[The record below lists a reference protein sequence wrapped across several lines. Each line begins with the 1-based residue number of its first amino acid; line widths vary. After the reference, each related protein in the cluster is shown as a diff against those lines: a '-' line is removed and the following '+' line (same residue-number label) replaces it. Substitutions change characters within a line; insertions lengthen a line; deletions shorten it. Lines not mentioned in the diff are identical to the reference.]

1 MPKRDPLLFGGSAS
15 RIDVTFLEGV
25 LTADQP
31 VDEVHAEHL
40 GPGRE
45 RATSETDDHDGPSAK
60 ILEEDQLVERWR
72 EACRALTGYVTE
84 HHPEL
89 HQPPSLRAD
98 LDRALPGA
106 LDSPWVAMYGLNRG
120 LALRMLAVLRQ
131 DLAPQVPPLV
141 PPAASLALAQE
152 LWRDGTD
159 WGPRLARIEAA
170 LDRTPT
176 AATERVRDAFGLS
189 EAELARL
196 FGVTRQAVA
205 QWHDFPAGKRAK
217 AATVLSIA
225 DLLTYRLKPGRLPM
239 VARKPAQAYGGLTML
254 DLIAADRHEELLTL
268 SRSSFDVAATA

>member
-25 LTADQP
+25 LTPD
-31 VDEVHAEHL
+31 HAEVLRQGVGLSADSAGH
-40 GPGRE
+40 
-45 RATSETDDHDGPSAK
+45 DDVPRDNH
-60 ILEEDQLVERWR
+60 EDVRLVERWR

-84 HHPEL
+84 HHPDL

-176 AATERVRDAFGLS
+176 SAPERIREAFGVS
-189 EAELARL
+189 EAELARM

-205 QWHDFPAGKRAK
+205 QWQDFPVGKRAK
-217 AATVLSIA
+217 AASVLSMA

-239 VARKPAQAYGGLTML
+239 VARKPAEVYGGLSML
-254 DLIAADRHEELLTL
+254 DMIAADRHEELLTL
-268 SRSSFDVAATA
+268 TRQSFDLAATA

>member
-1 MPKRDPLLFGGSAS
+1 MPKRDPLLFGGSAG
-15 RIDVTFLEGV
+15 RIDVAFLEGLLAPNRAGEV
-25 LTADQP
+25 VADRP
-31 VDEVHAEHL
+31 ESAPDSAASDRRLSDDRAE
-40 GPGRE
+40 E
-45 RATSETDDHDGPSAK
+45 R
-60 ILEEDQLVERWR
+60 LVERWR

-84 HHPEL
+84 HHPDL
-89 HQPPSLRAD
+89 FQPPSLRAD

-170 LDRTPT
+170 LDGTRTSAPDRIR
-176 AATERVRDAFGLS
+176 EAFGLS
-189 EAELARL
+189 EAELARM

-217 AATVLSIA
+217 AATVLSTA

-239 VARKPAQAYGGLTML
+239 VARKPAEAYGGLSML
-254 DLIAADRHEELLTL
+254 DMIAADRHEELLTL
-268 SRSSFDVAATA
+268 TRDSFDLAATA